1 MPLYLSF
8 SQSKLAQ
15 FETSFKEGEKKTLLW
30 MAFKKG
36 NEANV
41 LWPHVEAG
49 VEFIVYSLTSN
60 DREVNV
66 LCIYRPS
73 NSLVFKP
80 VFLCTIIYY

>member
-1 MPLYLSF
+1 M
-8 SQSKLAQ
+8 
-15 FETSFKEGEKKTLLW
+15 TSR
-30 MAFKKG
+30 KG
-36 NEANV
+36 NETNE

-60 DREVNV
+60 DRKVNV

-73 NSLVFKP
+73 NSLVLKP

>member
-1 MPLYLSF
+1 M
-8 SQSKLAQ
+8 
-15 FETSFKEGEKKTLLW
+15 TLR
-30 MAFKKG
+30 KG
-36 NEANV
+36 NETYV

-60 DREVNV
+60 DRKVNV
-66 LCIYRPS
+66 SCIYRPS